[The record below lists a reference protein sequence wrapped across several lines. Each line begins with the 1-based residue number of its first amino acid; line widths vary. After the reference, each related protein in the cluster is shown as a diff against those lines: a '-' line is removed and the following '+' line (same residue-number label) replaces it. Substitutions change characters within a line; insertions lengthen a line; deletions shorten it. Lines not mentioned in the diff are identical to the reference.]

1 MCRTPARVSARRVGV
16 DPAWPRSTE
25 WFEAVLQAS
34 KPVALTARA
43 SAGGELNRG

>member
-1 MCRTPARVSARRVGV
+1 MCRTPARLSDRRVASM
-16 DPAWPRSTE
+16 PAWPRSTE

>member
-1 MCRTPARVSARRVGV
+1 MWRTPARSSDRRVASI
-16 DPAWPRSTE
+16 PAWPRSSE

-34 KPVALTARA
+34 KPVARTACA